1 MGFPF
6 SSYTDEP
13 PSTSATAA
21 ESMDSHWLRPIESPT
36 NTSRRFRSVSSS
48 RAACRTP
55 PPPGVLA
62 VRPAVLGAP
71 EPGVDERAPLGLV
84 QRVVPRVVAHPLA
97 FHGHASEVVVAAVPT
112 APLFVVVVVAST
124 SAEEKAKMSRES
136 TQAPHT
142 TMSRPAGGLPLL
154 RALAMS
160 IASCFRRSR
169 PAARR
174 TCVRKR
180 LLVLP
185 FLCAGQL
192 FLGLRGRNKGWMM
205 EESAGALLGN
215 KETARDGEPKDPRR
229 RVRLLPWLADP
240 AATAAQRRW
249 HLAVAH
255 KAPLRKN
262 ATVFLW
268 HGSEEA
274 RGDHCPVNWK
284 RVQKDQRIWVA
295 WAYLIS

>member
-1 MGFPF
+1 MSRPREHAQHGLPLVA
-6 SSYTDEP
+6 TDRVADEHETPVPERLEQPRRVEP
-13 PSTSATAA
+13 
-21 ESMDSHWLRPIESPT
+21 WQ
-36 NTSRRFRSVSSS
+36 

-71 EPGVDERAPLGLV
+71 EPGVDERARLVLV

-180 LLVLP
+180 LLVFFGVAVP
-185 FLCAGQL
+185 VRWTAVSWITREKQGVDD
-192 FLGLRGRNKGWMM
+192 GRIG
-205 EESAGALLGN
+205 
-215 KETARDGEPKDPRR
+215 R
-229 RVRLLPWLADP
+229 RV
-240 AATAAQRRW
+240 
-249 HLAVAH
+249 V
-255 KAPLRKN
+255 
-262 ATVFLW
+262 
-268 HGSEEA
+268 GE
-274 RGDHCPVNWK
+274 
-284 RVQKDQRIWVA
+284 
-295 WAYLIS
+295 

>member
-1 MGFPF
+1 
-6 SSYTDEP
+6 
-13 PSTSATAA
+13 
-21 ESMDSHWLRPIESPT
+21 
-36 NTSRRFRSVSSS
+36 
-48 RAACRTP
+48 
-55 PPPGVLA
+55 
-62 VRPAVLGAP
+62 
-71 EPGVDERAPLGLV
+71 
-84 QRVVPRVVAHPLA
+84 
-97 FHGHASEVVVAAVPT
+97 
-112 APLFVVVVVAST
+112 
-124 SAEEKAKMSRES
+124 
-136 TQAPHT
+136 
-142 TMSRPAGGLPLL
+142 
-154 RALAMS
+154 
-160 IASCFRRSR
+160 
-169 PAARR
+169 
-174 TCVRKR
+174 
-180 LLVLP
+180 
-185 FLCAGQL
+185 
-192 FLGLRGRNKGWMM
+192 MM

>member
-1 MGFPF
+1 LPQPLLVPPVPRVEHHDIGARASMAASWSADCTRPGGRPRRTRYGERKCSTVQLWSRKRNDRNPLCLVMGFPF

-71 EPGVDERAPLGLV
+71 EPGVDERARLVLV

-180 LLVLP
+180 LLVFFGVAVP
-185 FLCAGQL
+185 VRWTAVSWITREKQGVDD
-192 FLGLRGRNKGWMM
+192 GRIG
-205 EESAGALLGN
+205 
-215 KETARDGEPKDPRR
+215 R
-229 RVRLLPWLADP
+229 RV
-240 AATAAQRRW
+240 
-249 HLAVAH
+249 V
-255 KAPLRKN
+255 
-262 ATVFLW
+262 
-268 HGSEEA
+268 GE
-274 RGDHCPVNWK
+274 
-284 RVQKDQRIWVA
+284 
-295 WAYLIS
+295 